1 MKDDERHRA
10 KESEKKLK
18 IKLTEIVITPLS
30 QATAKG
36 IVAFCN
42 FIINNS
48 FKVCDCA
55 IATNRTSGG
64 MRLIYPIKQLPSRK
78 GETITAQIF
87 YPINKEVAD
96 QISKQVLKEFD
107 KLQNLKAEGYKE

>member
-1 MKDDERHRA
+1 M
-10 KESEKKLK
+10 K

-36 IVAFCN
+36 ILAFCN

-48 FKVCDCA
+48 FKICDCA

-64 MRLIYPIKQLPSRK
+64 MRLIYPIKQIPSK
-78 GETITAQIF
+78 NTTVTTQIF
-87 YPINKEVAD
+87 YPINKEVAE

-107 KLQNLKAEGYKE
+107 KLQNLKAKDY